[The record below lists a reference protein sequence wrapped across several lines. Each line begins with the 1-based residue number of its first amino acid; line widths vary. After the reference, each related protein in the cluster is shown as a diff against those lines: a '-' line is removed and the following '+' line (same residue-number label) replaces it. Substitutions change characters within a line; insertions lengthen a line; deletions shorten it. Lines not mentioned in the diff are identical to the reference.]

1 MDIKLSEKTTMYQPN
16 GPVDV
21 LVAGVFDFY
30 LIEKPIDEEH
40 RYPLDLNDGQKWI
53 YDLETLDGTEEE
65 EDRVLFS
72 ILRQRGQDP
81 ITPGEGIQWAE
92 ALMSEIPVP
101 LLMSQITGAASDE
114 SSYVNVG
121 FQSIKGQLSIVINSM
136 DVSRI
141 MEGYPNVI

>member
-1 MDIKLSEKTTMYQPN
+1 MDIKVSRKTTMYQPH

-21 LVAGVFDFY
+21 VTEGIFDFY
-30 LIEKPIDEEH
+30 LKERTDE
-40 RYPLDLNDGQKWI
+40 LGQKWI
-53 YDLETLDGTEEE
+53 DDIEEVDNEE

-81 ITPGEGIQWAE
+81 IAPGEGIQWAE
-92 ALMSEIPVP
+92 ALMTEIPVA
-101 LLMSQITGAASDE
+101 LLMSQISNAASDE

-121 FQSIKGQLSIVINSM
+121 FQSIQGQLSIVINSM

-141 MEGYPNVI
+141 SKEYPNAI